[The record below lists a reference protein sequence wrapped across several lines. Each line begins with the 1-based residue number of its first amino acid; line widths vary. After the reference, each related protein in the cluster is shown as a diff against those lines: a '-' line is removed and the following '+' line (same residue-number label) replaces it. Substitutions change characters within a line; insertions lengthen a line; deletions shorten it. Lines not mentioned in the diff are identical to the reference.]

1 MHVIVWTRAEPNTLT
16 ACDGREMALAALGA
30 P

>member
-16 ACDGREMALAALGA
+16 ACDGREMALAALER
-30 P
+30 